1 MSSDSKPNQELLLT
15 VLEYL
20 DRNGYKESFDI
31 LLNDTGLRYLEHVK
45 RTIEDLLIQKKLD
58 ELITYINS
66 CDQLSKE
73 EKNNL
78 LKILKIRKFIELITN
93 NCINHS
99 DQKVALQFLRTEISP
114 IMDNKDLLNT
124 LTKLLF
130 FKDISELKNYIQ
142 KNLVSYE
149 DDNIILNQISN
160 VKIAPLE
167 QLYNMYNQKMV
178 KKYGI
183 NFDKY
188 NVTKIKKEELYFTES
203 NNGNII
209 NIDNYNNIQI
219 MEISHNK
226 EYIIIGFFD
235 LNISI
240 FSLDKKT
247 CENSN
252 IINIDFIKNIN
263 LKSHNNLNE
272 NNSNEIKVINFSYDD
287 KYILILINK
296 SNLNIIELNTWKII
310 SLYNIIKE
318 INYSSYITEKNN
330 ILLYSQNKLFL
341 LQENLSNPSLIE
353 IYSTTKNDIQK
364 ILFSNFL
371 NIIILIPSLLSEI
384 ECINLSQK
392 KIEFNIEIKE
402 EIFSADISR
411 KDEGKFLIINVSKT
425 YPKIYLYD
433 LVKRQID
440 KKYYGHIQKNNKILC
455 TFGGNRDQYILSSS
469 EDSFIYLWDRN
480 ISGLPKYQFKEENKI
495 IKGLG
500 MINSSFILSCYQD
513 EIKVWTSYDIDD
525 VKLNKLN
532 DNNNNIIENKKGEK

>member
-99 DQKVALQFLRTEISP
+99 GQKVALQFLRTEISP

-167 QLYNMYNQKMV
+167 QLYNMYNQNMV

-272 NNSNEIKVINFSYDD
+272 NNSNEINLINFSYDD

-402 EIFSADISR
+402 EIFSADISQ

>member
-167 QLYNMYNQKMV
+167 QLYNMYNQNMV

-183 NFDKY
+183 IFDKY

-272 NNSNEIKVINFSYDD
+272 NNSNEINLINFSYDD

-402 EIFSADISR
+402 EIFSADISQ

-455 TFGGNRDQYILSSS
+455 TFGGNRDQYILSTS

>member
-167 QLYNMYNQKMV
+167 QLYNMYNQNMV

-272 NNSNEIKVINFSYDD
+272 NNSNEINLINFSYDD

-402 EIFSADISR
+402 EIFSADISQ

-455 TFGGNRDQYILSSS
+455 TFGGNRDQYILSTS

>member
-167 QLYNMYNQKMV
+167 QLYNMYNQNMV

-272 NNSNEIKVINFSYDD
+272 NNSNEINLINFSYDD

-402 EIFSADISR
+402 EIFSADISQ

-455 TFGGNRDQYILSSS
+455 TFGGNRDQYILSTS
-469 EDSFIYLWDRN
+469 EDSFIYLWDRS

>member
-31 LLNDTGLRYLEHVK
+31 LLSDTGLRYLEHVK

-167 QLYNMYNQKMV
+167 QLYNMYNQNMV

-219 MEISHNK
+219 MEISHNR

-272 NNSNEIKVINFSYDD
+272 NNSNEINLINFSYDD

-402 EIFSADISR
+402 EIFSADISQ

-455 TFGGNRDQYILSSS
+455 TFGGNRDQYILSTS

>member
-167 QLYNMYNQKMV
+167 QLYNMYNQNMV

-272 NNSNEIKVINFSYDD
+272 NNSNEINLINFSYDD

-341 LQENLSNPSLIE
+341 LQENLSNPSLIK

-402 EIFSADISR
+402 EIFSADISQ

-455 TFGGNRDQYILSSS
+455 TFGGNRDQYILSTS

-532 DNNNNIIENKKGEK
+532 DNNNNINENKKGEK

>member
-142 KNLVSYE
+142 KKLVSYE

-167 QLYNMYNQKMV
+167 QLYNMYNQNMV

-272 NNSNEIKVINFSYDD
+272 NNSNEINLINFSYDD

-402 EIFSADISR
+402 EIFSADISQ
-411 KDEGKFLIINVSKT
+411 KDEGKFLIINVSKA

-433 LVKRQID
+433 
-440 KKYYGHIQKNNKILC
+440 
-455 TFGGNRDQYILSSS
+455 
-469 EDSFIYLWDRN
+469 
-480 ISGLPKYQFKEENKI
+480 
-495 IKGLG
+495 
-500 MINSSFILSCYQD
+500 
-513 EIKVWTSYDIDD
+513 
-525 VKLNKLN
+525 
-532 DNNNNIIENKKGEK
+532 

>member
-167 QLYNMYNQKMV
+167 QLYNMYNQNMV

>member
-167 QLYNMYNQKMV
+167 QLYNMYNQNMV

-272 NNSNEIKVINFSYDD
+272 NNSNEINLINFSYDD

-353 IYSTTKNDIQK
+353 IYSTTKNDIRK

-402 EIFSADISR
+402 EIFSADISQ

-455 TFGGNRDQYILSSS
+455 TFGGNRDQYILSTS

-532 DNNNNIIENKKGEK
+532 DNNNIIIENKKGEK

>member
-73 EKNNL
+73 EKLNL

-167 QLYNMYNQKMV
+167 QLYNMYNQNMV

-203 NNGNII
+203 KNGNII

-272 NNSNEIKVINFSYDD
+272 NNSNEINLINFSYDD

-402 EIFSADISR
+402 EIFSADISQ

-455 TFGGNRDQYILSSS
+455 TFGGNRDQYILSTS

>member
-167 QLYNMYNQKMV
+167 QLYNMYNQNMV

-272 NNSNEIKVINFSYDD
+272 NNSNEINLINFSYDD

-402 EIFSADISR
+402 EIFSADISQ

-513 EIKVWTSYDIDD
+513 EVKVWTSYDIDD

>member
-167 QLYNMYNQKMV
+167 QLYNMYNQNMV

-240 FSLDKKT
+240 FSLDKKK

-252 IINIDFIKNIN
+252 IINNDFIKNIN

-272 NNSNEIKVINFSYDD
+272 NNSNEINLINFSYDD

-402 EIFSADISR
+402 EIFSADISQ

-455 TFGGNRDQYILSSS
+455 TFGGNRDQYILSTS

>member
-167 QLYNMYNQKMV
+167 QLYNMYNQNMV

-272 NNSNEIKVINFSYDD
+272 NNSNEINLINFSYDD

-310 SLYNIIKE
+310 SLYNKIKE

-402 EIFSADISR
+402 EIFSADISQ

-455 TFGGNRDQYILSSS
+455 TFGGNRDQYILSTS

>member
-167 QLYNMYNQKMV
+167 QLYNMYNQNMV

-183 NFDKY
+183 KL
-188 NVTKIKKEELYFTES
+188 KA
-203 NNGNII
+203 
-209 NIDNYNNIQI
+209 I
-219 MEISHNK
+219 MEI
-226 EYIIIGFFD
+226 
-235 LNISI
+235 L
-240 FSLDKKT
+240 
-247 CENSN
+247 
-252 IINIDFIKNIN
+252 
-263 LKSHNNLNE
+263 
-272 NNSNEIKVINFSYDD
+272 
-287 KYILILINK
+287 
-296 SNLNIIELNTWKII
+296 
-310 SLYNIIKE
+310 
-318 INYSSYITEKNN
+318 
-330 ILLYSQNKLFL
+330 
-341 LQENLSNPSLIE
+341 
-353 IYSTTKNDIQK
+353 
-364 ILFSNFL
+364 
-371 NIIILIPSLLSEI
+371 
-384 ECINLSQK
+384 
-392 KIEFNIEIKE
+392 
-402 EIFSADISR
+402 
-411 KDEGKFLIINVSKT
+411 
-425 YPKIYLYD
+425 
-433 LVKRQID
+433 
-440 KKYYGHIQKNNKILC
+440 
-455 TFGGNRDQYILSSS
+455 
-469 EDSFIYLWDRN
+469 
-480 ISGLPKYQFKEENKI
+480 
-495 IKGLG
+495 
-500 MINSSFILSCYQD
+500 
-513 EIKVWTSYDIDD
+513 
-525 VKLNKLN
+525 
-532 DNNNNIIENKKGEK
+532 

>member
-167 QLYNMYNQKMV
+167 QLYNMYNQNMV

-272 NNSNEIKVINFSYDD
+272 NNSKEINLINFSYDD

-402 EIFSADISR
+402 EIFSADISQ

-455 TFGGNRDQYILSSS
+455 TFGGNRDQYILSTS

>member
-188 NVTKIKKEELYFTES
+188 NVTKIKKEELYFNES

>member
-142 KNLVSYE
+142 KNLITYE

-167 QLYNMYNQKMV
+167 QLYNMYNQNMV

-272 NNSNEIKVINFSYDD
+272 NNSNEINLINFSYDD

-402 EIFSADISR
+402 EIFSADISQ

-455 TFGGNRDQYILSSS
+455 TFGGNRDQYILSTS

-513 EIKVWTSYDIDD
+513 EIKLWTSYDIDD

>member
-66 CDQLSKE
+66 CDQLSKK

-167 QLYNMYNQKMV
+167 QLYNMYNQNMV

-272 NNSNEIKVINFSYDD
+272 NNSNEINLINFSYDD

-402 EIFSADISR
+402 EIFSADISQ

-455 TFGGNRDQYILSSS
+455 TFGGNRDQYILSTS

-495 IKGLG
+495 IKGLC

>member
-167 QLYNMYNQKMV
+167 QLYNMYNQNMV

-203 NNGNII
+203 KNGNII

-272 NNSNEIKVINFSYDD
+272 NNSNEINLINFSYDD

-310 SLYNIIKE
+310 SLYNKIKE

-402 EIFSADISR
+402 EIFSADISQ

-455 TFGGNRDQYILSSS
+455 TFGGNRDQYILSTS

>member
-167 QLYNMYNQKMV
+167 QLYNMYNQNMV

-272 NNSNEIKVINFSYDD
+272 NNSNEINLINFSYDD
-287 KYILILINK
+287 KYIYY
-296 SNLNIIELNTWKII
+296 NL
-310 SLYNIIKE
+310 Y
-318 INYSSYITEKNN
+318 
-330 ILLYSQNKLFL
+330 
-341 LQENLSNPSLIE
+341 
-353 IYSTTKNDIQK
+353 
-364 ILFSNFL
+364 
-371 NIIILIPSLLSEI
+371 
-384 ECINLSQK
+384 
-392 KIEFNIEIKE
+392 
-402 EIFSADISR
+402 
-411 KDEGKFLIINVSKT
+411 
-425 YPKIYLYD
+425 
-433 LVKRQID
+433 
-440 KKYYGHIQKNNKILC
+440 
-455 TFGGNRDQYILSSS
+455 
-469 EDSFIYLWDRN
+469 
-480 ISGLPKYQFKEENKI
+480 
-495 IKGLG
+495 
-500 MINSSFILSCYQD
+500 
-513 EIKVWTSYDIDD
+513 
-525 VKLNKLN
+525 
-532 DNNNNIIENKKGEK
+532 

>member
-167 QLYNMYNQKMV
+167 QLYNMYNQNMV

-272 NNSNEIKVINFSYDD
+272 NNSNEINLINFSYDD

-402 EIFSADISR
+402 EIFSADISQ
-411 KDEGKFLIINVSKT
+411 KDEDKFLIINVSKT

-455 TFGGNRDQYILSSS
+455 TFGGNRDQYILSTS

>member
-167 QLYNMYNQKMV
+167 QLYNMYNQNMV

-263 LKSHNNLNE
+263 LKNHNNLNE
-272 NNSNEIKVINFSYDD
+272 NNSNEINLINFSYDD

-402 EIFSADISR
+402 EIFSADISQ

-455 TFGGNRDQYILSSS
+455 TFGGNRDQYILSTS

-532 DNNNNIIENKKGEK
+532 DNNNHIIENKKGEK

>member
-20 DRNGYKESFDI
+20 DRNGYKESFDV
-31 LLNDTGLRYLEHVK
+31 LLSDTGLRYLEHVK

-167 QLYNMYNQKMV
+167 QLYNMYNQNMV

-272 NNSNEIKVINFSYDD
+272 NNSNEINLINFSYDD

-330 ILLYSQNKLFL
+330 ILLYSQNILFL

-402 EIFSADISR
+402 EIFSADISQ

-455 TFGGNRDQYILSSS
+455 TFGGNRDQYILSTS

-480 ISGLPKYQFKEENKI
+480 ISGLPKYQFKEENKN

>member
-167 QLYNMYNQKMV
+167 QLYNMYNQNMV

-272 NNSNEIKVINFSYDD
+272 NNSNEINLINFSYDD

-402 EIFSADISR
+402 EIFSADISQ

-425 YPKIYLYD
+425 YPKIYLYN

-455 TFGGNRDQYILSSS
+455 TFGGNRDQYILSTS

>member
-167 QLYNMYNQKMV
+167 QLYNMYNQNMV

-272 NNSNEIKVINFSYDD
+272 NNSNEINLINFSYDD

-402 EIFSADISR
+402 EIFSADISQ

-455 TFGGNRDQYILSSS
+455 TFGGNRDQYILSTS

-480 ISGLPKYQFKEENKI
+480 ISGLPKYQFKEENKN

>member
-1 MSSDSKPNQELLLT
+1 M
-15 VLEYL
+15 
-20 DRNGYKESFDI
+20 
-31 LLNDTGLRYLEHVK
+31 
-45 RTIEDLLIQKKLD
+45 
-58 ELITYINS
+58 
-66 CDQLSKE
+66 
-73 EKNNL
+73 
-78 LKILKIRKFIELITN
+78 
-93 NCINHS
+93 
-99 DQKVALQFLRTEISP
+99 
-114 IMDNKDLLNT
+114 
-124 LTKLLF
+124 
-130 FKDISELKNYIQ
+130 
-142 KNLVSYE
+142 
-149 DDNIILNQISN
+149 
-160 VKIAPLE
+160 
-167 QLYNMYNQKMV
+167 
-178 KKYGI
+178 
-183 NFDKY
+183 
-188 NVTKIKKEELYFTES
+188 
-203 NNGNII
+203 
-209 NIDNYNNIQI
+209 
-219 MEISHNK
+219 
-226 EYIIIGFFD
+226 
-235 LNISI
+235 
-240 FSLDKKT
+240 
-247 CENSN
+247 
-252 IINIDFIKNIN
+252 
-263 LKSHNNLNE
+263 NE
-272 NNSNEIKVINFSYDD
+272 NNSNEINLINFSYDD

-402 EIFSADISR
+402 EIFSADISQ

-455 TFGGNRDQYILSSS
+455 TFGGNRDQYILSTS

>member
-167 QLYNMYNQKMV
+167 QLYNMYNQNMV

-209 NIDNYNNIQI
+209 NID
-219 MEISHNK
+219 
-226 EYIIIGFFD
+226 
-235 LNISI
+235 
-240 FSLDKKT
+240 
-247 CENSN
+247 
-252 IINIDFIKNIN
+252 FIKNIN

-272 NNSNEIKVINFSYDD
+272 NNSNEINLINFSYDD

-402 EIFSADISR
+402 EIFSADISQ

-455 TFGGNRDQYILSSS
+455 TFGGNRDQYILSTS

-532 DNNNNIIENKKGEK
+532 DNNNNNIIENKKGEK

>member
-167 QLYNMYNQKMV
+167 QLYNMYNQNMV

-263 LKSHNNLNE
+263 LKSHNSLNE
-272 NNSNEIKVINFSYDD
+272 NNSNEINLINFSYDD

-353 IYSTTKNDIQK
+353 IYSTTKNDIRK

-402 EIFSADISR
+402 EIFSADISQ

-455 TFGGNRDQYILSSS
+455 TFGGNRDQYILSTS

>member
-142 KNLVSYE
+142 KNLITYE

-167 QLYNMYNQKMV
+167 QLYNMYNQNMV

-203 NNGNII
+203 KNGNII

-272 NNSNEIKVINFSYDD
+272 NNSNEINLINFSYDD

-310 SLYNIIKE
+310 SLYNKIKE

-402 EIFSADISR
+402 EIFSADISQ

-455 TFGGNRDQYILSSS
+455 TFGGNRDQYILSTS

>member
-142 KNLVSYE
+142 KNLITYE

-167 QLYNMYNQKMV
+167 QLYNMYNQNMV

-272 NNSNEIKVINFSYDD
+272 NNSNEINLINFSYDD

-310 SLYNIIKE
+310 SLYNKIKE

-392 KIEFNIEIKE
+392 KIEFSIEIKE
-402 EIFSADISR
+402 EIFSADISQ

-455 TFGGNRDQYILSSS
+455 TFGGNRDQYILSTS

>member
-114 IMDNKDLLNT
+114 IMDDKDLLNT

-167 QLYNMYNQKMV
+167 QLYNMYNQNMV

-272 NNSNEIKVINFSYDD
+272 NNSNEINLINFSYDD

-402 EIFSADISR
+402 EIFSADISQ

-455 TFGGNRDQYILSSS
+455 TFGGNRDQYILSTS